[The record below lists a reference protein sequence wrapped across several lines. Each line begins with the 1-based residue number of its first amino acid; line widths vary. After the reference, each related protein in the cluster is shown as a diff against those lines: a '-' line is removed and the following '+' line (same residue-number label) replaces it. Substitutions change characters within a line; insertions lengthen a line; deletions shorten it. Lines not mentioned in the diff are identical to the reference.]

1 MQYCMVDVAL
11 FLVSTKLASDTQQI
25 LNIQKLEPFFVFG
38 TVLGGSEFC
47 SWLYGMLKKIMGST
61 G

>member
-11 FLVSTKLASDTQQI
+11 ILVSTKLASDTQQI

-38 TVLGGSEFC
+38 TVLGDSEFC
-47 SWLYGMLKKIMGST
+47 SWLYGMLK
-61 G
+61 